1 MKFNHMFH
9 PDHHTSSAFYFKSED
24 INVRL
29 DFCENMVRVAIYHD
43 NDKPFPT
50 FSVCPDDQMPEH
62 GRNRFSVKGFSL
74 VAPKYTENP
83 DEYRFEFKNLT
94 VSVIPKNFEMSFFEN
109 GKLLFK
115 DREYIAHNYSGEL
128 GRMSSHY
135 VTREEDEM
143 IFGLGDKT
151 GDVNKNK
158 RSFRLGTSDA
168 MGFDA
173 RSSDPLYKHIP
184 FYICENSVGS
194 YGIYYDTYSDG
205 EFDFGREINNYYSP
219 FKSFK
224 CEDSVLCYYC
234 FFGDTKEIL
243 RNFSALTGTDMLPP
257 EWTLKYAGSTMAY
270 TDAPDTEKRLHEF
283 IDKCKEYEI
292 HPGGFYLSSGYT
304 EIDNKRYVFN
314 WNRDKI
320 PSPEGLSAF
329 FRENGIEFLPNI
341 KPCFLTDHPLYKKI
355 AENGWFLKDA
365 DGSPAVFPFWG
376 GMGSYLDFTDPAAAD
391 FWTECVKRELVDKG
405 YLSTWNDNNEYDIN
419 SDDVYACGFGNK
431 IKAKLIKPLFSY
443 LMTRASLAAVPDYTR
458 KNAVSRCFMTGA
470 SRLAST
476 WTGDNRTSFSD
487 FRYNHK
493 MAMTMSLSGIYNF
506 GQDIGGFAGEKPS
519 PELFLRWIQY
529 GIFTP
534 RFVLHSWNTDGSSNM
549 PWLYPELKNTV
560 TVLFK
565 FREKF
570 IPYLYDSIKK
580 SILTHLPVIY
590 PVFLNY
596 PGYPAESDSFFFG
609 DSILVTPVFDEGKTT
624 VTTYLPYTNGGW
636 YGEKG
641 VLSLADGRKKF
652 KKGEILATTEECTI
666 YDKPIYYIKGGSII
680 RYPDMYVLYP
690 LETGEFTEEF
700 IPDDGISKIDLKN
713 AKKITFH
720 VKCDKKAVDV
730 RIVNESGSELLP
742 FYVHDR
748 YERETTVR
756 EQKYC
761 L

>member
-1 MKFNHMFH
+1 MKFNHLFY
-9 PDHHTSSAFYFKSED
+9 PKQRTASAFYYKSED
-24 INVRL
+24 INIRL

-50 FSVCPDDQMPEH
+50 FSVCPDDQMPSN
-62 GRNRFSVKGFSL
+62 GRDRFSVKGFNL
-74 VAPKYTENP
+74 VSPGYTEKP
-83 DEYRFEFKNLT
+83 DEYRFEFNNLT
-94 VSVIPKNFEMSFFEN
+94 ISVVPKNFEMSFFEN

-128 GRMSSHY
+128 GSMSSHY
-135 VTREEDEM
+135 VTREENEM

-173 RSSDPLYKHIP
+173 RFSDPLYKHIP
-184 FYICENSVGS
+184 FYICQNTVGS

-224 CEDSVLCYYC
+224 CEDPVLCYYC
-234 FFGDTKEIL
+234 FFGSIKEIL
-243 RNFSALTGTDMLPP
+243 KNFSALMGTHMLPP

-283 IDKCKEYEI
+283 IEKCKEYQI
-292 HPGGFYLSSGYT
+292 QPGGFYLSSGYT
-304 EIDNKRYVFN
+304 QIGEKRYVFN

-320 PSPEGLSAF
+320 PSPEILSSF

-341 KPCFLTDHPLYKKI
+341 KPCFLTDHPLYEKI
-355 AENGWFLKDA
+355 AENGWFLMDA
-365 DGSPAVFPFWG
+365 GGSPAVFPFWG
-376 GMGSYLDFTDPAAAD
+376 GMGSYLDFTCPDAAA
-391 FWTECVKRELVDKG
+391 FWTECVKRELVDRG
-405 YLSTWNDNNEYDIN
+405 YLSTWNDNNEYDIS

-443 LMTRASLAAVPDYTR
+443 LMTKASLAAVPDELR

-476 WTGDNRTSFSD
+476 WTGDNRTSFDD

-493 MAMTMSLSGIYNF
+493 MAMTCALSGIYNF

-519 PELFLRWIQY
+519 EELFLRWIQY

-549 PWLYPELKNTV
+549 PWLYPGLKDTV
-560 TVLFK
+560 MKLFK
-565 FREKF
+565 FREHF

-596 PGYPAESDSFFFG
+596 PWYPVESDSFFFG
-609 DSILVTPVFDEGKTT
+609 DSILVTPVFDEGKTC
-624 VTTYLPYTNGGW
+624 VTTCLPITNGGW
-636 YGEKG
+636 YTAKAAVHPQNNRKEHKETDIITVTESYT
-641 VLSLADGRKKF
+641 VLD
-652 KKGEILATTEECTI
+652 E
-666 YDKPIYYIKGGSII
+666 PVYYIKGGSII
-680 RYPDMYVLYP
+680 HYADQYVIYP
-690 LETGEFTEEF
+690 LEKGEFTEEF
-700 IPDDGISKIDLKN
+700 IIDDGISKLDLKN
-713 AKKITFH
+713 TKKITFH
-720 VKCDKKAVDV
+720 VKCDENQIDIS
-730 RIVNESGSELLP
+730 IVNKDNMPLLP
-742 FYVHDR
+742 VYAHDR
-748 YERETTVR
+748 YNREIN
-756 EQKYC
+756 
-761 L
+761 LHS

>member
-1 MKFNHMFH
+1 MKFNHLFY
-9 PDHHTSSAFYFKSED
+9 PKQRTASAFYYKSED
-24 INVRL
+24 INIRL

-50 FSVCPDDQMPEH
+50 FSVCPDDQMPSN
-62 GRNRFSVKGFSL
+62 GRDRFSVKGFNL
-74 VAPKYTENP
+74 VSPGYTEKP
-83 DEYRFEFKNLT
+83 DEYRFEFNNLT
-94 VSVIPKNFEMSFFEN
+94 VSVVPKNFEMSFFEN

-128 GRMSSHY
+128 GSMSSHY
-135 VTREEDEM
+135 VTREENEM

-173 RSSDPLYKHIP
+173 RFSDPLYKHIP
-184 FYICENSVGS
+184 FYICQNTVGS

-224 CEDSVLCYYC
+224 CEDPVLCYYC
-234 FFGDTKEIL
+234 FFGSIKEIL
-243 RNFSALTGTDMLPP
+243 KNFSALMGTHMLPP

-283 IDKCKEYEI
+283 IEKCKEYQI
-292 HPGGFYLSSGYT
+292 QPGGFYLSSGYT
-304 EIDNKRYVFN
+304 QIGEKRYVFN

-320 PSPEGLSAF
+320 PSPEILSSF

-341 KPCFLTDHPLYKKI
+341 KPCFLTDHPLYEKI
-355 AENGWFLKDA
+355 AENGWFLMDA
-365 DGSPAVFPFWG
+365 GGSPAVFPFWG
-376 GMGSYLDFTDPAAAD
+376 GMGSYLDFTCPDAAA
-391 FWTECVKRELVDKG
+391 FWTECVKRELVDRG
-405 YLSTWNDNNEYDIN
+405 YLSTWNDNNEYDIS

-443 LMTRASLAAVPDYTR
+443 LMTKASLAAVPDELR

-476 WTGDNRTSFSD
+476 WTGDNRTSFDD

-493 MAMTMSLSGIYNF
+493 MAMTCALSGIYNF

-519 PELFLRWIQY
+519 EELFLRWIQY

-549 PWLYPELKNTV
+549 PWLYPGLKDTV
-560 TVLFK
+560 MKLFK
-565 FREKF
+565 FREHF
-570 IPYLYDSIKK
+570 IPYLYDCIKK

-596 PGYPAESDSFFFG
+596 PWYPVESDSFFFG
-609 DSILVTPVFDEGKTT
+609 DSILVTPVFDEGKTC
-624 VTTYLPYTNGGW
+624 VTTCLPITNGGW
-636 YGEKG
+636 YTAKAAVHPQNNRKEHKETDIITVTESYT
-641 VLSLADGRKKF
+641 VLD
-652 KKGEILATTEECTI
+652 E
-666 YDKPIYYIKGGSII
+666 PVYYIKGGSII
-680 RYPDMYVLYP
+680 HYADQYVIYP
-690 LETGEFTEEF
+690 LEKGEFTEEF
-700 IPDDGISKIDLKN
+700 IIDDGISKLDLKN
-713 AKKITFH
+713 TKKITFH
-720 VKCDKKAVDV
+720 VKCDENQIDIS
-730 RIVNESGSELLP
+730 IVNKDNMPLLP
-742 FYVHDR
+742 VYAHDR
-748 YERETTVR
+748 YNREIN
-756 EQKYC
+756 
-761 L
+761 LHP

>member
-1 MKFNHMFH
+1 MKFNHLFY
-9 PDHHTSSAFYFKSED
+9 PKQRTASAFYYKSED
-24 INVRL
+24 INIRL

-50 FSVCPDDQMPEH
+50 FSVCPDDQMPSN
-62 GRNRFSVKGFSL
+62 GRDRFSVKGFNL
-74 VAPKYTENP
+74 VSPGYTEKP
-83 DEYRFEFKNLT
+83 DEYRFEFNNLT
-94 VSVIPKNFEMSFFEN
+94 ISVVPKNFEMSFFEN

-128 GRMSSHY
+128 GSMSSHY
-135 VTREEDEM
+135 VTREENEM

-173 RSSDPLYKHIP
+173 RFSDPLYKHIP
-184 FYICENSVGS
+184 FYICQNTVGS

-224 CEDSVLCYYC
+224 CEDPVLCYYC
-234 FFGDTKEIL
+234 FFGSIKEIL
-243 RNFSALTGTDMLPP
+243 KNFSALMGTHMLPP

-283 IDKCKEYEI
+283 IEKCKEYQI
-292 HPGGFYLSSGYT
+292 QPGGFYLSSGYT
-304 EIDNKRYVFN
+304 QIGEKRYVFN

-320 PSPEGLSAF
+320 PSPEILSSF

-341 KPCFLTDHPLYKKI
+341 KPCFLTDHPLYEKI
-355 AENGWFLKDA
+355 AENGWFLMDA
-365 DGSPAVFPFWG
+365 GGSPAVFPFWG
-376 GMGSYLDFTDPAAAD
+376 GMGSYLDFTCPDAAA
-391 FWTECVKRELVDKG
+391 FWTECVKRELVDRG
-405 YLSTWNDNNEYDIN
+405 YLSTWNDNNEYDIS

-443 LMTRASLAAVPDYTR
+443 LMTKASLAAVPDKLR

-476 WTGDNRTSFSD
+476 WTGDNRTSFDD

-493 MAMTMSLSGIYNF
+493 MAMTCALSGIYNF

-519 PELFLRWIQY
+519 EELFLRWIQY

-549 PWLYPELKNTV
+549 PWLYPGLKDTV
-560 TVLFK
+560 MKLFK
-565 FREKF
+565 FREHF

-596 PGYPAESDSFFFG
+596 PWYPVESDSFFFG
-609 DSILVTPVFDEGKTT
+609 DSILVTPVFDEGKTC
-624 VTTYLPYTNGGW
+624 VTTCLPITNGGW
-636 YGEKG
+636 YTAKAAVHPQNNRKEHKETDIITVTESYT
-641 VLSLADGRKKF
+641 VLD
-652 KKGEILATTEECTI
+652 E
-666 YDKPIYYIKGGSII
+666 PVYYIKGGSII
-680 RYPDMYVLYP
+680 HYADQYVIYP
-690 LETGEFTEEF
+690 LEKGEFTEEF
-700 IPDDGISKIDLKN
+700 IIDDGISKLDLKN
-713 AKKITFH
+713 TKKITFH
-720 VKCDKKAVDV
+720 VKCDENQIDIS
-730 RIVNESGSELLP
+730 IVNKDNMPLLP
-742 FYVHDR
+742 VYAHDR
-748 YERETTVR
+748 YNREIN
-756 EQKYC
+756 
-761 L
+761 LHS